1 MPYYRE
7 TLLSAWPSHMIF
19 EIGAPPPLVEP
30 NTLSTLKPVGGYTYS
45 PNTKHTRRNQVENT
59 RITTKS
65 SSSIQAPMFLSD
77 KENAKLKQSGNDIPE
92 RRMSDVTDAA
102 LVTES
107 GVMKAEVP
115 DMYRNVEIK
124 YSRFGIDDF
133 DFG

>member
-1 MPYYRE
+1 
-7 TLLSAWPSHMIF
+7 MIF
-19 EIGAPPPLVEP
+19 EIGAPPTLEP
-30 NTLSTLKPVGGYTYS
+30 TTLSTLKPVGGYTYS
-45 PNTKHTRRNQVENT
+45 PNTKHSRRNQVENT

-92 RRMSDVTDAA
+92 RRMSDVADASG
-102 LVTES
+102 VTES